1 MSDVVQEG
9 RRFGAAIGLRDAAL
23 CPLQRKGKQSQA
35 REGRIVFEE
44 HAPGNPTPRLSL
56 SMVKDPLDGRL
67 MLSVWAMLNGKHAKV
82 LNIEW
87 FGDKVQVVS
96 FRRGEW
102 ESELLAMGRAAG
114 FPVH

>member
-9 RRFGAAIGLRDAAL
+9 RRFGAAIGLRDAA
-23 CPLQRKGKQSQA
+23 
-35 REGRIVFEE
+35 
-44 HAPGNPTPRLSL
+44 
-56 SMVKDPLDGRL
+56 LDGRL

-102 ESELLAMGRAAG
+102 ESELLTMGRAAG